1 MDKTTARVLI
11 ETTRSL
17 LNATLLKEYQDARWE
32 MSVQRQALFIKYAS
46 KKPEL
51 ILYTPITKQLSELPK
66 KVLESLLCFNS
77 QSEKTVGVFVSMTQ
91 PQGALLLMIHVSLS
105 DLDANSLR
113 KIAIHLFNKNIVWQG
128 MIKKMPDSST
138 SNVMRSPL
146 EATIRV

>member
-1 MDKTTARVLI
+1 
-11 ETTRSL
+11 
-17 LNATLLKEYQDARWE
+17 
-32 MSVQRQALFIKYAS
+32 
-46 KKPEL
+46 
-51 ILYTPITKQLSELPK
+51 
-66 KVLESLLCFNS
+66 
-77 QSEKTVGVFVSMTQ
+77 MTQ

-138 SNVMRSPL
+138 SNVMPSPL

>member
-51 ILYTPITKQLSELPK
+51 FLYTPITKQLSELPK

-77 QSEKTVGVFVSMTQ
+77 QSEKTAGVFVSMTQ
-91 PQGALLLMIHVSLS
+91 PQGALL
-105 DLDANSLR
+105 
-113 KIAIHLFNKNIVWQG
+113 
-128 MIKKMPDSST
+128 
-138 SNVMRSPL
+138 
-146 EATIRV
+146 